1 MLNARNKT
9 LTLALLVTTLSAT
22 NVIADTEEDG
32 RFWLNINAQGKLPV
46 ENLSWYAEIQPRWKE
61 KGREF
66 DQLIIRPA
74 LLYKTSKQSSVGF
87 GYAYVNTHRNN
98 GNQEENR
105 LWQQFTYNFEP
116 IDTVTLQSRTRLEQ
130 RHMENAS
137 DTAYRLRQM
146 VRVTRPFASNPAF
159 SLVAWDEVM
168 FNFNDT
174 DWGARS
180 GFDQNRLFLGASW
193 QMQPEAKIEMGY
205 LNQYVNSTNIDREN
219 HVLSTTL
226 AFNF

>member
-1 MLNARNKT
+1 MNKVKNKGWI
-9 LTLALLVTTLSAT
+9 LALLIALSSA
-22 NVIADTEEDG
+22 NACADTEEDG
-32 RFWLNINAQGKLPV
+32 RFWLNVNAQGKLPV

-61 KGREF
+61 EGSEF

-74 LLYKTSKQSSVGF
+74 LLYKLSKQSSIGL
-87 GYAYVNTHRNN
+87 GYAHVNTHKKN

-105 LWQQFTYNFEP
+105 LWQQFTYTFEP
-116 IDTVTLQSRTRLEQ
+116 IDNITLQSRTRLEQ

-137 DTAYRLRQM
+137 DTAHRLRQM
-146 VRVTRPFASNPAF
+146 VRATRPFDSNPAF
-159 SLVAWDEVM
+159 SLVVWDEVM
-168 FNFNDT
+168 IYFNDT

-193 QMQPEAKIEMGY
+193 QINSKTKVEMGY
-205 LNQYVNSTNIDREN
+205 LNQYINATNIDKEN

-226 AFNF
+226 GFNF

>member
-1 MLNARNKT
+1 MKKLSVLKW
-9 LTLALLVTTLSAT
+9 LIALLYVYSFSAW
-22 NVIADTEEDG
+22 ADTEEDG
-32 RFWLNINAQGKLPV
+32 RFWLNINAQGALPV

-61 KGREF
+61 EGREF
-66 DQLIIRPA
+66 DQLLIRPA
-74 LLYKTSKQSSVGF
+74 VLYKLSKQSSVGL
-87 GYAYVNTHRNN
+87 GYAHVTTHKKS

-116 IDTVTLQSRTRLEQ
+116 IETITLQSRTRLEQ
-130 RHMENAS
+130 RHMEDAS
-137 DTAYRLRQM
+137 DTSHRLRQM
-146 VRVTRPFASNPAF
+146 LRVTRPFASNLAV
-159 SLVAWDEVM
+159 SLVMWDEVM

-193 QMQPEAKIEMGY
+193 QVNRAKIEVGY
-205 LNQYVNSTNIDREN
+205 INQYINASNIDKEN

-226 AFNF
+226 GFNF